1 MSCTLSVRI
10 CVQNF
15 AIVWLGVWEE
25 IGHRQNK
32 LTQIFNRCSCLVL
45 NDGRCCVLAEDNC
58 VSQLTS
64 LGTKQCI
71 LSCELSSNSVNANRL
86 ISTWYQWFLPHLTLL
101 ACECAMFSSNCLVQ
115 AVGAVQ
121 QTRGDQKVLGV
132 NYVQNKIK
140 IVFASYS
147 SKAQNTTCTIWLWA
161 INILCILAV
170 VSYPQ
175 SKWGKVELCS
185 VMKWQLLPIR
195 SLHCMPCCSDSEL
208 KWWIHVS
215 SWITSCEINFCWVT
229 FVSFEKFFRNLC
241 SVLVL
246 ASGHASD
253 RHFSHT
259 LKCTKYL

>member
-1 MSCTLSVRI
+1 MEDDCMLCFSWGQMCQSVDITRNQA
-10 CVQNF
+10 VYSV
-15 AIVWLGVWEE
+15 VWTVFQFG
-25 IGHRQNK
+25 Q
-32 LTQIFNRCSCLVL
+32 C
-45 NDGRCCVLAEDNC
+45 
-58 VSQLTS
+58 
-64 LGTKQCI
+64 KQ
-71 LSCELSSNSVNANRL
+71 VNPTCR
-86 ISTWYQWFLPHLTLL
+86 QWFRPHLTLH
-101 ACECAMFSSNCLVQ
+101 ACECAMFSGNCLVQ
-115 AVGAVQ
+115 AVRAVQ
-121 QTRGDQKVLGV
+121 QTRGDQKVLGL

-185 VMKWQLLPIR
+185 VMKWQLRLIR
-195 SLHCMPCCSDSEL
+195 SLHCMLCCSDSES

-215 SWITSCEINFCWVT
+215 WWITSCEINFCWVT
-229 FVSFEKFFRNLC
+229 SVSFEKFFRNLC
-241 SVLVL
+241 TVLVL

-259 LKCTKYL
+259 LKCTKYLYPKSHIAHVVF